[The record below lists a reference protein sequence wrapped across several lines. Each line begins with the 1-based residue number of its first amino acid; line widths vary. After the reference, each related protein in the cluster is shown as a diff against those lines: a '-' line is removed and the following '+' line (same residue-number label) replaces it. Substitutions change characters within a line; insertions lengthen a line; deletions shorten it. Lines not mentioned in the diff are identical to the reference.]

1 MASDAG
7 PHEGG
12 LVGGVETEDRETV
25 LHHKAEGF
33 GLVALLHGVEY
44 GLAEFV
50 GCGLVEWVRLDQLG
64 EGYLHEFQLLDYQ
77 EDVFSEGGSEVAFLL
92 LLNYRWV
99 LERFCPL
106 IL

>member
-25 LHHKAEGF
+25 LHHYAEGF
-33 GLVALLHGVEY
+33 WLVALLHSVEY

-50 GCGLVEWVRLDQLG
+50 WGRLVEWVRLNQLG
-64 EGYLHEFQLLDYQ
+64 EGYLHEFQLLD
-77 EDVFSEGGSEVAFLL
+77 D
-92 LLNYRWV
+92 
-99 LERFCPL
+99 
-106 IL
+106 